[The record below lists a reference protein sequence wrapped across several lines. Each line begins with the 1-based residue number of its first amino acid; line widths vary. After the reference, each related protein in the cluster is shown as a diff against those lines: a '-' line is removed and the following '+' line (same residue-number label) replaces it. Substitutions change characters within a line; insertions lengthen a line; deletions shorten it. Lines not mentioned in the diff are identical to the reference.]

1 MSRACE
7 VLCVGSTLSA
17 FLLKKF
23 LGSSSCLNRP
33 GHGSCSGSREG
44 MSQQH
49 DQQAAVQFS

>member
-7 VLCVGSTLSA
+7 VLCVGSTVSA

-33 GHGSCSGSREG
+33 GHGSCSGNREG